1 MANMRF
7 LNGWQPARF
16 ELRTYA
22 FLMNFFKNAEKIEK
36 TIKKIEKKNPK
47 FLNRFFFTKNLRV
60 QGPLDVVLSKF

>member
-22 FLMNFFKNAEKIEK
+22 FLMNFFTNAEKIEK
-36 TIKKIEKKNPK
+36 TILKNRKKNPK
-47 FLNRFFFTKNLRV
+47 FLNRFFLQKI
-60 QGPLDVVLSKF
+60 